1 VSGVPRV
8 VGDLADLEQRAVAP
22 DPFLDRAVVDHIA
35 RSGLDNALARPE
47 VVGHAVLRL
56 KRSDVLF
63 GWAGVRPLTY
73 DPDQP
78 MGARARQLH
87 DLSVDG
93 LPGAFAL
100 SARPIMTHRF
110 AGVEALAA
118 VRRLLEPSGP
128 PGTISYAARLFQENQ
143 NSPRLLADGHDAI
156 LADLRYAA
164 EHEHPRTLA
173 DLLFRR
179 IGVAW
184 TPRAKRARPPRWSPT
199 SWAGT
204 SHAWIRRWPVTAAF
218 SGSSTP
224 WPGPRASGL
233 GPREHPGSM

>member
-1 VSGVPRV
+1 MSGVPRV

-100 SARPIMTHRF
+100 SAGPIMTHRF

-143 NSPRLLADGHDAI
+143 NSPRLLADGHDAT

-184 TPRAKRARPPRWSPT
+184 TATMAESEASKAAEVVADTLGWDVTRVDQEVAGYRSLLRQQHALARP
-199 SWAGT
+199 
-204 SHAWIRRWPVTAAF
+204 
-218 SGSSTP
+218 
-224 WPGPRASGL
+224 
-233 GPREHPGSM
+233 